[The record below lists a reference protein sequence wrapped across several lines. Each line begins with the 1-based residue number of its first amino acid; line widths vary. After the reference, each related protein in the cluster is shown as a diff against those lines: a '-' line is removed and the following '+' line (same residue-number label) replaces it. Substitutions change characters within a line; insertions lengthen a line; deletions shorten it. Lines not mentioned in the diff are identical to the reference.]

1 MSKASEFVPCPMQI
15 HQRTGFGRFFTFVCF
30 FLYLNTPKSLP
41 APCRFTKEQGNTA
54 LLAMAAPFTVQ
65 DRCKLEAEEAC
76 YVSCL
81 GADRAAEADRAG
93 GIRAG
98 KAGGAG
104 AGRARLWYGGQAGLE
119 QGELDMGRG
128 GMQCELMQG
137 HRGVSAA
144 DVSHRASL
152 YAKLGVLLDHDL

>member
-1 MSKASEFVPCPMQI
+1 MQI
-15 HQRTGFGRFFTFVCF
+15 HQGAGQHCAAGHGSTLHGAGQMQAGSRGGLLCELLRGR
-30 FLYLNTPKSLP
+30 
-41 APCRFTKEQGNTA
+41 QGS
-54 LLAMAAPFTVQ
+54 
-65 DRCKLEAEEAC
+65 R
-76 YVSCL
+76 
-81 GADRAAEADRAG
+81 GRAG